1 MLYDINVPLPAL
13 RRDIRFT
20 ASPDGNMLYMS
31 DAMSYAENMLTIPA
45 NALYVLE
52 MFNGHNSAFDLETFF
67 RDKYSAFIPAIDIVE
82 FASILDREG
91 YLFSNSFELRR
102 REFEEKYNRETIRRS
117 VCAGGA
123 YPSKPDELRRF
134 LHNIMQTTDASSVET
149 GATGIIAPHIDL
161 NVGGTSYAPAYHAV
175 KDTDA
180 DLFVIYATSH
190 YADYDLVIPTDKD
203 FETPLGLIK
212 TDKELL
218 EKIRARLPFE
228 LTRNDIAH
236 RREHSI
242 ELELIFLQYLFPK
255 REFTILPL
263 LVTSFGHYRDFPRH
277 DEKVRL
283 IAESVRETVKESS
296 RKVIYI
302 SSGDLAHIGR
312 KFGDN
317 YDAEEKLSEL
327 AQADAKLLDKLA
339 ACDRDGFF
347 AHIASCNDIWKVC
360 GTSPNYMMLETLRPK
375 RGSMLRYDQ
384 WNEIETRSA
393 VTFSS
398 LSYYS

>member
-1 MLYDINVPLPAL
+1 MLYDINAPLPAL
-13 RRDIRFT
+13 RRDIRLT

-45 NALYVLE
+45 NALHALE
-52 MFNGHNSAFDLETFF
+52 MFDGHNSAFALESFF
-67 RDKYSAFIPAIDIVE
+67 RERYAINIPASDIVE

-91 YLFSNSFELRR
+91 YLCSASFELRR
-102 REFEEKYNRETIRRS
+102 REFEEKYNRETVRRN

-123 YPSKPDELRRF
+123 YPAEPEELRSF
-134 LHNIMQTTDASSVET
+134 LQNIMQSADNSDIET

-161 NVGGTSYAPAYHAV
+161 NVGGVSYAPAYHAI

-203 FETPLGLIK
+203 FETPLGLVK
-212 TDKELL
+212 TDRDLL

-228 LTRNDIAH
+228 LTRNDMAH
-236 RREHSI
+236 RPEHSI

-296 RKVIYI
+296 RKAIYI

-317 YDAEEKLSEL
+317 FDAEEKLSEL
-327 AQADAKLLDKLA
+327 AQVDAKLLDRLA
-339 ACDRDGFF
+339 ICDRDGFF
-347 AHIASCNDIWKVC
+347 AQIASCNDIWKVC

-375 RGSMLRYDQ
+375 RGSVLSYDQ
-384 WNEIETRSA
+384 WSEKETRSA

-398 LSYYS
+398 LSYHS